1 MIHVAITD
9 DYEAVSHHTITGG
22 EAMFDTDGEAMIDG
36 TLGQLQMKSG
46 DWKGSYRWKRGDW
59 LGSYRC

>member
-46 DWKGSYRWKRGDW
+46 D
-59 LGSYRC
+59 